1 MAMDDAPIV
10 LPTPKEATMNRK
22 TFAAALV
29 LLASAGS
36 ALADDISIDN
46 TRFVSSKSRAE
57 VQAELQQFQRAGVD
71 PWAQDYNPLQSF
83 ASGKSRAQVT
93 AEYVAS
99 RDEVAALTGEDSG
112 ATRLAARTPGVA
124 APVLAGQPVNAQ

>member
-1 MAMDDAPIV
+1 
-10 LPTPKEATMNRK
+10 MNRK

-29 LLASAGS
+29 LIASAGS
-36 ALADDISIDN
+36 ALADDITIDN

-57 VQAELQQFQRAGVD
+57 VQAELQQFQRAGGD

-83 ASGKSRAQVT
+83 ASGKSRAEVS
-93 AEYVAS
+93 AEYRAS

-112 ATRLAARTPGVA
+112 ATRLAARTPA
-124 APVLAGQPVNAQ
+124 ATAPVLAGQPVNAQ

>member
-1 MAMDDAPIV
+1 MAMDDASLV
-10 LPTPKEATMNRK
+10 LPSSKEATMNRK

-36 ALADDISIDN
+36 ALADDITIATTS
-46 TRFVSSKSRAE
+46 FVSSKSRAE

-83 ASGKSRAQVT
+83 ASGKSRA
-93 AEYVAS
+93 
-99 RDEVAALTGEDSG
+99 EVAAEYRASRNEVTALTSEDSG
-112 ATRLAARTPGVA
+112 ATWLAARTPAAA